1 MRWPSRYR
9 RYSGKRH
16 GRHERRLA
24 VPTGAGPCATPTG
37 VVAAGARLVGIGTAA
52 RADRCRPG
60 LPSPPPARPP
70 APYRPARTQTP
81 GRGRERRCP
90 PRRRTGALDAPLC
103 RGCLRPRDRGTSERN
118 GLAGRRRRA
127 RGLGSG
133 GRRGAGVAARCLR
146 LSGPGRSRPLAE
158 RGSRLTGSAPVLHVA
173 WPWMLLCLP
182 LPWLLARWLPPAQ
195 PQGAALFLPFAAAV
209 ADASLP
215 AGRPVPRPRKLLFAL
230 VWLLLV
236 LAAIRPQWLGDP
248 EAVAATG
255 RRLLLAVDVSGSMA
269 NQDMAGGATR
279 LQVVQKV
286 AGDFLRRRHGDQVGL
301 ILFGTRPYL
310 QAPLTPDLNTVD
322 QFLDEAMIG
331 VAGTQT
337 AIGDAIGLAIKR
349 LKADPARAGNKGDT
363 VLILLTDGSSNAG
376 AMPPLEAARMAAQ
389 AGLRI
394 YTIGGGAAAQDGFF
408 GISGNSDLDEDT
420 LKSIAKTT
428 GGEYFR
434 ATDAAALEQV
444 YDRIDRLEPSAARQQ
459 WYRPRDEWF
468 AWPLGLA
475 LLLSLPAVLWSGRA
489 WR

>member
-1 MRWPSRYR
+1 M
-9 RYSGKRH
+9 
-16 GRHERRLA
+16 
-24 VPTGAGPCATPTG
+24 
-37 VVAAGARLVGIGTAA
+37 I
-52 RADRCRPG
+52 
-60 LPSPPPARPP
+60 
-70 APYRPARTQTP
+70 
-81 GRGRERRCP
+81 
-90 PRRRTGALDAPLC
+90 
-103 RGCLRPRDRGTSERN
+103 
-118 GLAGRRRRA
+118 
-127 RGLGSG
+127 
-133 GRRGAGVAARCLR
+133 
-146 LSGPGRSRPLAE
+146 
-158 RGSRLTGSAPVLHVA
+158 HVA

-182 LPWLLARWLPPAQ
+182 LPWLLARRLPPAQ
-195 PQGAALFLPFAAAV
+195 PQGAALFLPFAATV
-209 ADASLP
+209 ADAASVAGRSLP
-215 AGRPVPRPRKLLFAL
+215 RSRKWLFAL

-248 EAVAATG
+248 EPVASTG

-269 NQDMAGGATR
+269 SQDMAGGATR

-286 AGDFLRRRHGDQVGL
+286 AGDFIRRRNGDQVGL

-310 QAPLTPDLNTVD
+310 QAPLTPDLDTVG
-322 QFLDEAMIG
+322 QFLNEAMIG

-349 LKADPARAGNKGDT
+349 LQQDPAKSGHKGDT

-376 AMPPLEAARMAAQ
+376 EMPPVEAARMAAQ

-394 YTIGGGAAAQDGFF
+394 YTIGVGSDAQGGFF
-408 GISGNSDLDEDT
+408 GLGGGNGDLDEDT
-420 LKSIAKTT
+420 LKLIAKTT

-444 YDRIDRLEPSAARQQ
+444 YARIDQLEPSAARQQ

-475 LLLSLPAVLWSGRA
+475 LLLSLPAVAWSGR

>member
-1 MRWPSRYR
+1 
-9 RYSGKRH
+9 
-16 GRHERRLA
+16 
-24 VPTGAGPCATPTG
+24 
-37 VVAAGARLVGIGTAA
+37 
-52 RADRCRPG
+52 
-60 LPSPPPARPP
+60 
-70 APYRPARTQTP
+70 
-81 GRGRERRCP
+81 
-90 PRRRTGALDAPLC
+90 
-103 RGCLRPRDRGTSERN
+103 
-118 GLAGRRRRA
+118 
-127 RGLGSG
+127 
-133 GRRGAGVAARCLR
+133 
-146 LSGPGRSRPLAE
+146 
-158 RGSRLTGSAPVLHVA
+158 
-173 WPWMLLCLP
+173 MLLCLP

-286 AGDFLRRRHGDQVGL
+286 AGDFIRRRHGDQVGL

-349 LKADPARAGNKGDT
+349 LKQDPTRSGHKGDT

-376 AMPPLEAARMAAQ
+376 AMPPVEAAKMAAQ

-394 YTIGGGAAAQDGFF
+394 YTIGVGAAAQDGFF
-408 GISGNSDLDEDT
+408 GVSGNSDLDEDT

-444 YDRIDRLEPSAARQQ
+444 YDRIDQLEPSAARQQ